1 MKKYLKFASVL
12 FGVIAVVMMFFT
24 QVVVKFSTDH
34 ALAFKAL
41 VGGEYTSGF
50 NAGNKFAAAG
60 NGSGLAG
67 YILVGVGALIILI
80 TVLLPLF
87 KEHDILSSVVTG
99 IGVVCMIVGTILI
112 FLIRKSFATANMLD
126 SAKVYVG
133 WAAITAGS
141 CASIGAFL
149 GSLGVVFDLAGN
161 N

>member
-24 QVVVKFSTDH
+24 QVVVKQFSKVNSIG
-34 ALAFKAL
+34 FKAL
-41 VGGEYTSGF
+41 VGGEYPVTKGL
-50 NAGNKFAAAG
+50 KFDAAG

-67 YILVGVGALIILI
+67 YILVGVGAIIILI

-133 WAAITAGS
+133 WAAIAAGS
-141 CASIGAFL
+141 CASIGALL

>member
-1 MKKYLKFASVL
+1 MKKYLKFASVG
-12 FGVIAVVMMFFT
+12 FGLIAVIMMFFT
-24 QVVVKFSTDH
+24 QVVVKQFTKVNNIG
-34 ALAFKAL
+34 FKAL
-41 VGGEYTSGF
+41 VGGEYPVTKDL
-50 NAGNKFAAAG
+50 KFDAAG

-67 YILVGVGALIILI
+67 YILVGVGAIIILV
-80 TVLLPLF
+80 TVLVPLF

-99 IGVVCMIVGTILI
+99 IGVICMIVGTILI

-141 CASIGAFL
+141 CASLGAFTGAL
-149 GSLGVVFDLAGN
+149 GMIFDLAGN